1 MSWYADFATSNL
13 LTYLMRYLVKMG
25 KRSKILN
32 YERPDMEF
40 VLVEAEQGFV
50 ISDEI
55 ENVDKDEEVEF

>member
-1 MSWYADFATSNL
+1 
-13 LTYLMRYLVKMG
+13 
-25 KRSKILN
+25 
-32 YERPDMEF
+32 MEF

>member
-13 LTYLMRYLVKMG
+13 LIYLMRYLVKMG